1 MVRAMSSQLTDS
13 KHRLRQQMS
22 RLRKNVTPAD
32 SARAGQAAA
41 EALIDLEL
49 AGRAKRIA
57 LYAALPHEL
66 PTRPLFDAVVEKTG
80 AALLPRTADP
90 LGLEF
95 FAVECWEVLRPGVF
109 GVLEPPNDGTAVRL
123 MPGDLVVVPG
133 VAFDE
138 DGYRLGHGKG
148 YYDRAFATELGDA
161 PTLVGFGYE
170 FQVVDAVP
178 HDHRDRQVDIIVTDR
193 KVRDCSG
200 RLQ

>member
-1 MVRAMSSQLTDS
+1 MVRAMSSQLIES
-13 KHRLRQQMS
+13 KRRLREQISQ
-22 RLRKNVTPAD
+22 LRKDVAAAE

-41 EALIDLEL
+41 RALMDLEL
-49 AGRAKRIA
+49 ARRAKQIA
-57 LYAALPHEL
+57 LYAALPYEL
-66 PTRPLFDAVVEKTG
+66 PTRLLFDAVVEKTG

-95 FAVECWEVLRPGVF
+95 FAVARWEDLRPGTF
-109 GVLEPPNDGTAVRL
+109 GVLEPRNDGTAVRL

-148 YYDRAFATELGDA
+148 YYDRAFAAELGDA

-170 FQVVDAVP
+170 FQIVDAVP
-178 HDHRDRQVDIIVTDR
+178 HDHRDRQMDAIVTDR

-200 RLQ
+200 CLR

>member
-1 MVRAMSSQLTDS
+1 MVRAMSSQLSES
-13 KHRLRQQMS
+13 KRRLREQISQ
-22 RLRKNVTPAD
+22 LRKDVAAAE

-41 EALIDLEL
+41 RALMDLEL
-49 AGRAKRIA
+49 ARRAKQIA
-57 LYAALPHEL
+57 LYAALPYEL
-66 PTRPLFDAVVEKTG
+66 PTRLLFDAVVEKNG

-95 FAVECWEVLRPGVF
+95 FAVARWEDLRPGTFV
-109 GVLEPPNDGTAVRL
+109 VLEPQNAGSAVRL
-123 MPGDLVVVPG
+123 MPGDMVVVPG

-148 YYDRAFATELGDA
+148 YYDRAFAAELGDA

-170 FQVVDAVP
+170 FQIVDAVP
-178 HDHRDRQVDIIVTDR
+178 HDHRDRQMDAIVTDR

-200 RLQ
+200 CLR

>member
-1 MVRAMSSQLTDS
+1 MVRAMSSQLTES
-13 KHRLRQQMS
+13 KRRLRQQMA
-22 RLRKNVTPAD
+22 RLREDVTPVE
-32 SARAGQAAA
+32 SARAGQAATG
-41 EALIDLEL
+41 ALLDLEL
-49 AGRAKRIA
+49 VRRAVRIA
-57 LYAALPHEL
+57 LYAALPYEL

-80 AALLPRTADP
+80 AAFLPRTADP

-95 FAVECWEVLRPGVF
+95 FAVECWEDLRPGAF
-109 GVLEPPNDGTAVRL
+109 GVLEPGNDGAAVRL

-148 YYDRAFATELGDA
+148 YYDRAFAAELGDA

-170 FQVVDAVP
+170 FQIVDAVP
-178 HDHRDRQVDIIVTDR
+178 HDHRDRQMDAIVTDR

-200 RLQ
+200 CLR

>member
-1 MVRAMSSQLTDS
+1 MSSQLTES
-13 KHRLRQQMS
+13 KRRLRQQMS
-22 RLRKNVTPAD
+22 RRRKDVTPAD

-41 EALIDLEL
+41 AALIDLEL
-49 AGRAKRIA
+49 ARRAKRIA
-57 LYAALPHEL
+57 LYAALPYEL

-95 FAVECWEVLRPGVF
+95 FAVECWEALRPGAY
-109 GVLEPPNDGTAVRL
+109 GVLEPPDDGTAIRL

-148 YYDRAFATELGDA
+148 YYDRAFAAELGDA

-170 FQVVDAVP
+170 FQIVDAVP
-178 HDHRDRQVDIIVTDR
+178 HDHRDRQMDAIVTDQR
-193 KVRDCSG
+193 VLDCSG
-200 RLQ
+200 CLQ

>member
-1 MVRAMSSQLTDS
+1 MSSQLIDS
-13 KHRLRQQMS
+13 KRRLRQKMS
-22 RLRKNVTPAD
+22 RLRRDVAPAD

-49 AGRAKRIA
+49 VGRAKRIA

-66 PTRPLFDAVVEKTG
+66 PTRPLFDAIVEKTG

-95 FAVECWEVLRPGVF
+95 FAVECWEALRPGAF
-109 GVLEPPNDGTAVRL
+109 GVLEPPNDGPAVRL

-148 YYDRAFATELGDA
+148 YYDRAFAAELGDA

-170 FQVVDAVP
+170 FQIVDAVP
-178 HDHRDRQVDIIVTDR
+178 HDSRDRQMDAIVTDR

-200 RLQ
+200 CLR

>member
-1 MVRAMSSQLTDS
+1 LV
-13 KHRLRQQMS
+13 
-22 RLRKNVTPAD
+22 
-32 SARAGQAAA
+32 ARA
-41 EALIDLEL
+41 E
-49 AGRAKRIA
+49 RIA
-57 LYAALPHEL
+57 LYAALSYEI
-66 PTRPLFDAVVEKTG
+66 PTRPLFEAFVEKRG
-80 AALLPRTADP
+80 AVLLPRTTEP

-95 FAVECWEVLRPGVF
+95 FAVECWDALRPSAF
-109 GVLEPPNDGTAVRL
+109 GVLEPETDGAAVRL

-133 VAFDE
+133 VAFDD

-148 YYDRAFATELGDA
+148 YYDRAFAAELGDA

>member
-1 MVRAMSSQLTDS
+1 MSSRLMES
-13 KHRLRQQMS
+13 KRRLRQQMS
-22 RLRKNVTPAD
+22 RLRNAVTPAE

-41 EALIDLEL
+41 RALIDLEV
-49 AGRAKRIA
+49 ARRAKRIA
-57 LYAALPHEL
+57 LYAALPYEL
-66 PTRPLFDAVVEKTG
+66 STRPLFDAVVEKTG

-95 FAVECWEVLRPGVF
+95 FAVERWEELRPGAF
-109 GVLEPPNDGTAVRL
+109 GVLEPQNDGTAVRL

-148 YYDRAFATELGDA
+148 YYDRAFAAELGDA

-170 FQVVDAVP
+170 FQIVDAVP
-178 HDHRDRQVDIIVTDR
+178 HDHRDRQMDAIVTDR
-193 KVRDCSG
+193 KIRDCSG
-200 RLQ
+200 CLR

>member
-1 MVRAMSSQLTDS
+1 MVRAMSSQLTES
-13 KHRLRQQMS
+13 KRRLRQQMS
-22 RLRKNVTPAD
+22 RLRKDVAPAD

-41 EALIDLEL
+41 AALIDLEL
-49 AGRAKRIA
+49 VGRAERIA
-57 LYAALPHEL
+57 LYAALPYEL

-90 LGLEF
+90 FGLEF
-95 FAVECWEVLRPGVF
+95 FAVECWEELRPGAF

-148 YYDRAFATELGDA
+148 YYDRAFAAELGDA

-170 FQVVDAVP
+170 FQIVEAVP
-178 HDHRDRQVDIIVTDR
+178 HDHRDRQMDAIVTDR

-200 RLQ
+200 CLR

>member
-1 MVRAMSSQLTDS
+1 MVRAMSSQLIES
-13 KHRLRQQMS
+13 KRRLREQISQ
-22 RLRKNVTPAD
+22 LRKDVTAAE

-41 EALIDLEL
+41 RALMDLEL
-49 AGRAKRIA
+49 ARRAKQIA
-57 LYAALPHEL
+57 LYAALSYEL

-95 FAVECWEVLRPGVF
+95 FAVARWEDLRPGTF
-109 GVLEPPNDGTAVRL
+109 GVLEPRNDGTAVRL

-148 YYDRAFATELGDA
+148 YYDRTFAAELGDA

-170 FQVVDAVP
+170 FQIVDAVP
-178 HDHRDRQVDIIVTDR
+178 HDHRDRQMDAIVTDR

-200 RLQ
+200 CLR

>member
-1 MVRAMSSQLTDS
+1 MVRAMSSQITES
-13 KHRLRQQMS
+13 KRRLRQQMS
-22 RLRKNVTPAD
+22 RLRKDVSPED

-41 EALIDLEL
+41 RALIDLEL
-49 AGRAKRIA
+49 ARRAVRIA
-57 LYAALPHEL
+57 LYAALPYEL
-66 PTRPLFDAVVEKTG
+66 PTRLLFDAVVEKTG

-95 FAVECWEVLRPGVF
+95 FAVARWEDLRPGTF
-109 GVLEPPNDGTAVRL
+109 GVLEPQNDGTAVRL

-148 YYDRAFATELGDA
+148 YYDRAFAAELGDA
-161 PTLVGFGYE
+161 PTLVGIGYE
-170 FQVVDAVP
+170 FQIVDAVP
-178 HDHRDRQVDIIVTDR
+178 HDHRDRQMDAIVTDR

-200 RLQ
+200 CLR

>member
-1 MVRAMSSQLTDS
+1 MSSQLTDS
-13 KHRLRQQMS
+13 KRRLRQQMAQ
-22 RLRKNVTPAD
+22 LRKGVSPAD

-41 EALIDLEL
+41 GALMDLEL
-49 AGRAKRIA
+49 VVRAERIA
-57 LYAALPHEL
+57 LYAALSYEI
-66 PTRPLFDAVVEKTG
+66 PTRPLFEAFVEKRG
-80 AALLPRTADP
+80 AVLLPRTTEP

-95 FAVECWEVLRPGVF
+95 FAVECWDALRPGAF
-109 GVLEPPNDGTAVRL
+109 GVLEPEGDGAAVQL
-123 MPGDLVVVPG
+123 MPGDLVVMPG
-133 VAFDE
+133 VAFDD

-193 KVRDCSG
+193 KVRDCTG

>member
-1 MVRAMSSQLTDS
+1 MVRAMSSQLMES
-13 KHRLRQQMS
+13 KRRLRQQMS
-22 RLRKNVTPAD
+22 QLRKDVAAAD

-41 EALIDLEL
+41 GTLMDLEL
-49 AGRAKRIA
+49 VRRAERIA
-57 LYAALPHEL
+57 LYAALPYEI
-66 PTRPLFDAVVEKTG
+66 PTRLLFDAVVEKNG

-95 FAVECWEVLRPGVF
+95 FAVECWEDLRPGAF
-109 GVLEPPNDGTAVRL
+109 GVLEPENDGAAVRL

-148 YYDRAFATELGDA
+148 YYDRAFAAELGDA

-170 FQVVDAVP
+170 FQIVDAVP
-178 HDHRDRQVDIIVTDR
+178 HDHRDRQMDAIVTDR

-200 RLQ
+200 CLR

>member
-1 MVRAMSSQLTDS
+1 MSSQITES
-13 KHRLRQQMS
+13 KRRLRQQMS
-22 RLRKNVTPAD
+22 RLRKDVAPAE
-32 SARAGQAAA
+32 SERAGQAAA
-41 EALIDLEL
+41 AALIDLDL
-49 AGRAKRIA
+49 ARRAKRIA
-57 LYAALPHEL
+57 LYAALPYEL

-80 AALLPRTADP
+80 AALLPRTTDP

-95 FAVECWEVLRPGVF
+95 FAVECWEALRPGAY

-123 MPGDLVVVPG
+123 VPGDLVVVPG

-148 YYDRAFATELGDA
+148 YYDRAFAAELGDA

-170 FQVVDAVP
+170 FQIVDAVP
-178 HDHRDRQVDIIVTDR
+178 HDHRDRQMDAIVTDQ

-200 RLQ
+200 CLQ